1 MNQRQFL
8 TLFAGNFAVFF
19 TGMGLMPLLPLY
31 ATTLGASPTL
41 VGIYF
46 ALIFG
51 ANALGPVA
59 VGWLSSRLPVRTL
72 FLAAGISGV
81 PALALLPAAA
91 TLRQAIA
98 LTAVVWFAGGISLTV
113 VSIFVGL
120 QTSEANRGRW
130 FSRLAVAAPLGALFG
145 SLVVGQI
152 VARYGFAAAFF
163 LLAAVWAILPT
174 IGMWYLPP
182 ERETP
187 TSGKAQRSRAAM
199 PGTGIPFRPGQAF
212 YLLLAACF
220 VGALALNVGQ
230 LGTPLSMQALAFSTT
245 AIASTATVSGLVTIP
260 VVLFIGVLADR
271 WGREKSLMAA
281 YLLAAV
287 GIGLLIVAGRL
298 WHFWLAATLLM
309 VAANASGA
317 TATALAADLLP
328 PNMLSRGLPW
338 IGVMGS
344 GAGILSFAAAGAVI
358 EYLGPTIL
366 FSVGAFVAVIAT
378 MQLNWLPGR
387 AAASDTRPLAGTPPL
402 AKARALWQRHQ
413 AHHNA

>member
-1 MNQRQFL
+1 
-8 TLFAGNFAVFF
+8 
-19 TGMGLMPLLPLY
+19 
-31 ATTLGASPTL
+31 
-41 VGIYF
+41 
-46 ALIFG
+46 
-51 ANALGPVA
+51 
-59 VGWLSSRLPVRTL
+59 
-72 FLAAGISGV
+72 
-81 PALALLPAAA
+81 
-91 TLRQAIA
+91 
-98 LTAVVWFAGGISLTV
+98 
-113 VSIFVGL
+113 
-120 QTSEANRGRW
+120 
-130 FSRLAVAAPLGALFG
+130 
-145 SLVVGQI
+145 
-152 VARYGFAAAFF
+152 
-163 LLAAVWAILPT
+163 
-174 IGMWYLPP
+174 
-182 ERETP
+182 
-187 TSGKAQRSRAAM
+187 
-199 PGTGIPFRPGQAF
+199 
-212 YLLLAACF
+212 
-220 VGALALNVGQ
+220 
-230 LGTPLSMQALAFSTT
+230 
-245 AIASTATVSGLVTIP
+245 
-260 VVLFIGVLADR
+260 VLFIGVLADR